1 MEATMLKT
9 TWALKLAPS
18 SHTIIILFFQRV
30 DLLLTRHDLYKKI
43 PKLLSC
49 SMLED
54 GGNESDDEEAEI
66 AN

>member
-1 MEATMLKT
+1 MLKT
-9 TWALKLAPS
+9 TWALKAGPFFPYYFFY
-18 SHTIIILFFQRV
+18 FFQRAFYS
-30 DLLLTRHDLYKKI
+30 LGMTFIKKI

-54 GGNESDDEEAEI
+54 GGDESDDDEAKI

>member
-1 MEATMLKT
+1 MGLK
-9 TWALKLAPS
+9 AGP
-18 SHTIIILFFQRV
+18 FFPYYYYFV
-30 DLLLTRHDLYKKI
+30 FFKGLTFYSLSMTFIKKN

-54 GGNESDDEEAEI
+54 GGNESDDDEAEI

>member
-1 MEATMLKT
+1 VGLKS
-9 TWALKLAPS
+9 WALLP
-18 SHTIIILFFQRV
+18 ILFFYYFFQRAFYS
-30 DLLLTRHDLYKKI
+30 LGMTFIKKI

>member
-1 MEATMLKT
+1 MEATMLNT
-9 TWALKLAPS
+9 TWALKVGPFFPFF
-18 SHTIIILFFQRV
+18 LFFFSKG
-30 DLLLTRHDLYKKI
+30 LLLTGHDLYKKI

-54 GGNESDDEEAEI
+54 GGDESDDDEAEI